1 MIYDAKIIGVET
13 YSDNVLYKLR
23 IINSQTF
30 EQRDIRVKY
39 SFLSD
44 LHQKLQDLN
53 PDYQLPQFP
62 KKEFF
67 QSIFRENKFIKQSEQ
82 MIAEY
87 ISQLIKSPPPLCKQL
102 YEFLR
107 DGTDA
112 IRQKE
117 LSKEIT
123 SRSELLKLIKTEKV
137 IKKSLFGK
145 TKLCTYQG
153 IRVILHKF
161 YVLKYESEQLFSH
174 YYNTHLYFTDFTFI
188 CKVIHIFFLH
198 EKLNFM
204 DSMFGSSKQPRSCKK
219 QHFSH
224 VFQYKHKQDV
234 VKLYSIEIYEGQ
246 NLDEIIKDKR
256 IKKIPFSNIE
266 LWNLIQKLLDALL
279 SLHNNSCYNNRI
291 IPTSIII
298 NKDNL
303 KLTGIQEPNEKYKDK
318 YIIDGYAFRTD
329 QEYDTI
335 YFPPEKLNSSQYNPK
350 LSDSWQFG
358 VCIVK
363 AALLCTNKELDG
375 IHQSNIVHEL
385 ISQIKNQ
392 YGDEIANILML
403 SLKNSI
409 QQRASIKELHS
420 LAFQS
425 CVIPFQR
432 VFLNQTQDPHVTFIR
447 LNSINTKEQLRLTDQ
462 LSKSTMLSIKINL
475 YNQDVDNQE
484 FDKFM
489 QLLGNFVII
498 RDIEIILNKT
508 RNVNISSVL
517 SSLAFIKSLINLNID
532 LKGIQMD
539 QNDIIYG
546 IQILKQMTLMKRL
559 TLDCSSM
566 DFINFLKAELD
577 EKTKMIFYYESQ
589 LI

>member
-13 YSDNVLYKLR
+13 HSDNVLYKLR

-44 LHQKLQDLN
+44 LHQQLQDLN

-87 ISQLIKSPPPLCKQL
+87 ISQLIKSPPPLYKLL

-107 DGTDA
+107 DGADA

-137 IKKSLFGK
+137 LKKSLFGK
-145 TKLCTYQG
+145 TKLCTFQG
-153 IRVILHKF
+153 IKVILHKF
-161 YVLKYESEQLFSH
+161 YVLKHESEQLFSH
-174 YYNTHLYFTDFTFI
+174 YFNTHLYFTDFTFI

-198 EKLNFM
+198 QKLNFM

-219 QHFSH
+219 QHFAH
-224 VFQYKHKQDV
+224 VFQYMHKQDV
-234 VKLYSIEIYEGQ
+234 VKLYSIEMYEGQ

-279 SLHNNSCYNNRI
+279 SLHNNYCYNNRI
-291 IPTSIII
+291 TATSIII
-298 NKDNL
+298 NQDNL

-363 AALLCTNKELDG
+363 AALLSTNKELDG

-392 YGDEIANILML
+392 YGDEIGNILML

-425 CVIPFQR
+425 YVIPFQR
-432 VFLNQTQDPHVTFIR
+432 VFLNQTQDSHVTFIR

-475 YNQDVDNQE
+475 YNQDVDNKE
-484 FDKFM
+484 FDKLM
-489 QLLGNFVII
+489 QLLGDFAII

-517 SSLAFIKSLINLNID
+517 SSLASIKSLINLNLD
-532 LKGIQMD
+532 LKGIQID

-546 IQILKQMTLMKRL
+546 IQILKQMSLMKRL